1 MSNTAPA
8 KQVCKPKKLPFVIMC
23 ILSAI
28 VAVLNVL
35 LCVLVPKYYT
45 TINSF
50 LYKGP
55 DADEVAAYR
64 QASADMTQKVES
76 EGIVMLEN
84 KNQTL
89 PLASGSKINLFGYG
103 SRDTVYGGSGS
114 GSGDSSN
121 NITLEQG
128 LTNAGFSVNPEL
140 VSFYN
145 DHFVERTGVGFTGN
159 NFDINEPAVNEYS
172 DEMIANAKAYSDVA
186 VFVVSRLGGE
196 GADLP
201 MDMDPNATTHIV
213 SSGKDIEQVVKGGDA
228 GKHYLELQSVEQQVL
243 DMLKEN
249 FGTVV
254 VLVNSTNAMEL
265 GFLED
270 EGVDAALWIGCLGS
284 TGANA
289 VGEVLSGA
297 VNPSGRTTDT
307 FAYAVESAPSYYSI
321 GAYNYTNCEWV
332 NTNPIGA
339 SAAPDSYHYVDYIEG
354 IYVGYRYY
362 ETAAEDGFIDYDA
375 TVQYPFGYGLSYT
388 DFEES
393 ISDFSFDGNNVTMTV
408 NVKNNGSVAGKDV
421 VEVYYSAPYT
431 EGGIEKSSVV
441 LGAFGKTG
449 MIEPGQNESVTLT
462 FTAEDM
468 ASYDYT
474 GVKAKGGAY
483 VLEAGEYTISLRSDS
498 HTVID
503 SRTLTIDKDRIYND
517 SNDGAR
523 STDDVAATNQFDYA
537 SFGECTSYVS
547 RANWEG
553 TFPKERAAASREAGA
568 AALDAINNKSNGLV
582 DTAEDIAVVNH
593 DLKIEDMKGLA
604 YDDPK
609 WNDFLE
615 QIPVSEMVNLVSN
628 GGWATQEVPSV
639 GKLGYT
645 EVDGPNG
652 INNIMAGSTGNQFCA
667 QSVLACSWN
676 TELAY
681 DMGETFA
688 QEAVAMKIAALYA
701 PAMNIHRSPFSGR
714 NYEYYSEDGLHSGK
728 MAAAETQGIQSQG
741 VTTYCKHFAVN
752 DQESNRDS
760 GGLLTWVNEQAMRE
774 IYIKPFEIAVKEGGT
789 RGIMSSFNRIGEICA
804 AENADLLTTVLRNE
818 SRNWITNQKKFLKAG
833 TAPEDRVKLLN
844 EIGIVAEADAPKPS
858 KNKSGKVKKAVQTSS
873 KPSRKV
879 SKNPAEEWQECYDF
893 VKHCLEENGTL
904 PIGEKSTTM
913 PNGMQTKSWIKQQRK
928 ALKDSG
934 LPADKV
940 ELLRA
945 IGIVGNLMEQNWMR
959 DYECIKAY
967 VEEHHQLPVYKN
979 SFELP
984 DGGQS
989 AQWIANR
996 RTQMRNGT
1004 MPEERVKMLADIGIV
1019 YGSLADN
1026 WKESYNA
1033 IKAYLDEHGELPL
1046 KEASITLPTG
1056 SQSHWWI
1063 RNQTLMLHQGRQSE
1077 DKVKLLNEIGI
1088 V

>member
-8 KQVCKPKKLPFVIMC
+8 KQVRKPKKLPFVIMC

-55 DADEVAAYR
+55 DADEVAAFR

-145 DHFVERTGVGFTGN
+145 DHFVERIGVGFTGN

-201 MDMDPNATTHIV
+201 MDMDPNATTQIV

-332 NTNPIGA
+332 NTSPIGGG
-339 SAAPDSYHYVDYIEG
+339 AAPDSYHYVDYIEG

-547 RANWEG
+547 RADWEG

-568 AALDAINNKSNGLV
+568 AALDAINNTSNGLV

-818 SRNWITNQKKFLKAG
+818 WGFRGTVITDYINI
-833 TAPEDRVKLLN
+833 D
-844 EIGIVAEADAPKPS
+844 
-858 KNKSGKVKKAVQTSS
+858 
-873 KPSRKV
+873 
-879 SKNPAEEWQECYDF
+879 
-893 VKHCLEENGTL
+893 
-904 PIGEKSTTM
+904 
-913 PNGMQTKSWIKQQRK
+913 
-928 ALKDSG
+928 
-934 LPADKV
+934 
-940 ELLRA
+940 RA
-945 IGIVGNLMEQNWMR
+945 IAAGNDLILSLMNMQAPSEAVTNSPAGHQVLRTATHNILYTSANSIGQEVSAIPVPYWLYITVAVVDAGLIALCVFYFVRRRKNVKRWKEQNSVQ
-959 DYECIKAY
+959 A
-967 VEEHHQLPVYKN
+967 
-979 SFELP
+979 
-984 DGGQS
+984 
-989 AQWIANR
+989 
-996 RTQMRNGT
+996 
-1004 MPEERVKMLADIGIV
+1004 
-1019 YGSLADN
+1019 
-1026 WKESYNA
+1026 
-1033 IKAYLDEHGELPL
+1033 
-1046 KEASITLPTG
+1046 
-1056 SQSHWWI
+1056 
-1063 RNQTLMLHQGRQSE
+1063 
-1077 DKVKLLNEIGI
+1077 
-1088 V
+1088 